1 MPADDE
7 ESARLAYDR
16 TADAYAQLF
25 TATEPEQPMDLA
37 MIDHFAG
44 LLPAPRRVLDAG
56 CGAGRMMPYLAERG
70 CRPEGIDLSSRM
82 ILNARRNHPH
92 YRFTVGSLR
101 HLGYPDDSFDGVFSW
116 YSTIHNPDE
125 DLAQILAEMA
135 RVTRPG
141 GLVLLAFQVGHG
153 VRRVGKYLRAAS
165 GHDVT
170 LNRYHRSVAQIIS
183 QLERCHLSVAATM
196 QRAPHGSEVDPQ
208 AVVIGAR
215 D

>member
-7 ESARLAYDR
+7 ESARIAYDR

-25 TATEPEQPMDLA
+25 TATEPEQPIDLA
-37 MIDHFAG
+37 MVDHFAG
-44 LLPAPRRVLDAG
+44 LLPAPRRV
-56 CGAGRMMPYLAERG
+56 
-70 CRPEGIDLSSRM
+70 
-82 ILNARRNHPH
+82 PH

-125 DLAQILAEMA
+125 DLDRIFAEMA

-165 GHDVT
+165 G
-170 LNRYHRSVAQIIS
+170 
-183 QLERCHLSVAATM
+183 
-196 QRAPHGSEVDPQ
+196 
-208 AVVIGAR
+208 
-215 D
+215 